1 MVIDDVAF
9 IAITTI
15 AISNKETNRHMIKPS
30 VQSSLSTGLML
41 SLGEVLV
48 NVVDVVEVVFF
59 ANTKTHLIHAMKNRL
74 VKEYIWLADVKYG
87 ILVVW
92 LMDDKVYV

>member
-48 NVVDVVEVVFF
+48 DVVEVVFS
-59 ANTKTHLIHAMKNRL
+59 ANTKINLIHAMKNRL

>member
-48 NVVDVVEVVFF
+48 NVVEVVFF

>member
-48 NVVDVVEVVFF
+48 DVVDVVFF
-59 ANTKTHLIHAMKNRL
+59 ANTKMHLIHAMKNRL
-74 VKEYIWLADVKYG
+74 VKEDIWLADVKYG

-92 LMDDKVYV
+92 LMDDKVCV